1 MVIKGTT
8 RLLGVIGHPVEH
20 SFSPLMHNA
29 AIAHLQQNSG
39 SHQPDYAYLP
49 FPIRPE
55 KLKEAI
61 AGFEAIDLH
70 GFNITI
76 PHKQAII
83 PLLDDVSEV
92 AKAIGAVNTVW
103 RDKDGWHGTNTDAY
117 GFLAPLK
124 ALSDASLTGSFNGSP
139 TNALAGSLTASLAGP
154 KDWSNARALILGN
167 GGAARAV
174 VAACQQLGCARISVV
189 GRSPDKLAYF
199 AESWAHAPHIASRL
213 KVMTWD
219 ELPTQLPKTDLIV
232 NATPLGMHP
241 KTDVS
246 PLSEAEI
253 EMLKPGAIAYDLIYT
268 PRPTKFLQQATTAG
282 FLAIDGLEM
291 LVQQGA
297 AALEIWLAQPAPVDI
312 MRQTLL
318 DYLGQSRG
326 QSSKKLLQAKPR

>member
-1 MVIKGTT
+1 MQKAATMVIKGTT

-20 SFSPLMHNA
+20 SFSPMMHNA
-29 AIAHLQQNSG
+29 AIAHLQQQADASDA
-39 SHQPDYAYLP
+39 SDRPDYVYLP

-55 KLKEAI
+55 QLEQAI
-61 AGFEAIDLH
+61 AGFAAIDLQ

-83 PLLDDVSEV
+83 PLLDDVSDV

-103 RDKDGWHGTNTDAY
+103 RDKNGWHGTNTDAF

-124 ALSDASLTGSFNGSP
+124 ALPGDSLGE
-139 TNALAGSLTASLAGP
+139 P
-154 KDWSNARALILGN
+154 KSWSNTRALILGN

-174 VAACQQLGCARISVV
+174 VAACQQLGCSRIGVV

-199 AESWAHAPHIASRL
+199 AESWAHAPYIASRL

-219 ELPTQLPKTDLIV
+219 ELPTQLPKTDLII

-241 KTDVS
+241 KVEVS
-246 PLSEAEI
+246 PLSDAEI
-253 EMLKPGAIAYDLIYT
+253 AMLKPSAIAYDLIYT
-268 PRPTKFLQQATTAG
+268 PRPTQFLRQATANG
-282 FLAIDGLEM
+282 LLAIDGLEM

-297 AALEIWLAQPAPVDI
+297 AALEIWLAQPAPVDV
-312 MRQTLL
+312 MRQSLL
-318 DYLGQSRG
+318 DYLGQS
-326 QSSKKLLQAKPR
+326 SKKL